1 MLGSFCKKMAC
12 VFGIVGFISSIFLA
26 FKYGVTLKLLK
37 DDYDYNR
44 IYDDIKNKSVYERD
58 FGKTIII
65 FLLAML
71 VVLVISIGLYTIGE
85 IYDWLMALIKGY
97 NERNETQEKNMNTLI
112 ANMKAEK
119 KAEENKNTEDVV
131 PFGGWKCP
139 KCGKA
144 HQGYEEECSCG
155 YFKLN
160 S

>member
-85 IYDWLMALIKGY
+85 
-97 NERNETQEKNMNTLI
+97 RSS
-112 ANMKAEK
+112 MKRSFI
-119 KAEENKNTEDVV
+119 NFCPV
-131 PFGGWKCP
+131 PYQISLGSR
-139 KCGKA
+139 A
-144 HQGYEEECSCG
+144 IS
-155 YFKLN
+155 
-160 S
+160 